1 MRLLVS
7 CIDNGSL
14 KEIVCN
20 EGTNT
25 SIQTARQPFSLT
37 THMKRGARNAIDTL
51 SIFTSGT
58 ERRLLLART
67 NGSIELVKMSGASN
81 SFTDPE
87 TSEIYKFD
95 TSSFDVLDSI
105 SDGLLDDSRLEAVSK
120 KSSKRSRIRDCFVSL
135 QRLPLMSD
143 SFVYVLVSKS
153 GLLHVIKYHEGDD
166 KLEKLGTHELT
177 APLDFAQVYDNES
190 YKANTDTS
198 DKGFV
203 IAYGGEENLV
213 KLVELQGDF
222 SSVKQIWEAKNVAND
237 RLDLHVPV
245 WPTALKFLDPVPF
258 SSSMDT
264 SKPNYQFVV
273 ITHWSHLGIYRTQ
286 HGRRPLKYIDL
297 LPKREPLAQLE
308 FVPSGEHNKTELGNL
323 KSSNL
328 DEFVFV
334 TTDLKKNVM
343 KFNEKGRLLGKF
355 GKNDVTGAA
364 TFIKVVSGKYL
375 IQGGLDN
382 YVRVFDVQS
391 LRLLCKVYVDS
402 AVNFVEV
409 LDTED
414 MLSEETLKRS
424 REEREEEEEDPEA
437 LWDRLNEGNSGHAKK
452 KSKKE

>member
-20 EGTNT
+20 KGTNT

-37 THMKRGARNAIDTL
+37 THMKRGASNAIDTL
-51 SIFTSGT
+51 RIFTLGA

-67 NGSIELVKMSGASN
+67 NGSIELVKMSESSK

-87 TSEIYKFD
+87 SSEVYKFD
-95 TSSFDVLDSI
+95 TSSFEVLDSI
-105 SDGLLDDSRLEAVSK
+105 GGGLLDDSRLETVSK

-135 QRLPLMSD
+135 QRLPLGSD
-143 SFVYVLVSKS
+143 SLVYVLVSKS
-153 GLLHVIKYHEGDD
+153 GLLHVIKYIESDD
-166 KLEKLGTHELT
+166 KLEKLSTHELR
-177 APLDFAQVYDNES
+177 APLDFAQVYDNDVHN
-190 YKANTDTS
+190 ANPDANN
-198 DKGFV
+198 KGFV
-203 IAYGGEENLV
+203 VAYGGEENLIKLV
-213 KLVELQGDF
+213 KLERDF
-222 SSVKQIWEAKNVAND
+222 SSLKQIWEAKNVAND
-237 RLDLHVPV
+237 RLDLRVPV
-245 WPTALKFLDPVPF
+245 WPTALKFLDPVPTTV
-258 SSSMDT
+258 DT
-264 SKPNYQFVV
+264 SKLNYQFVV
-273 ITHWSHLGIYRTQ
+273 VTHWSHLGIYRTQ

-308 FVPSGEHNKTELGNL
+308 FVSSAECGKTELGNL
-323 KSSNL
+323 KSSDFDKL
-328 DEFVFV
+328 VFV

-355 GKNDVTGAA
+355 GKNDITGAA
-364 TFIKVVSGKYL
+364 SFIKVVSEKYL

-382 YVRVFDVQS
+382 YVRVFDVES

-402 AVNFVEV
+402 TVNFVEV
-409 LDTED
+409 LDTEEI
-414 MLSEETLKRS
+414 LSEETLKRT